1 MEGLTAGFGMGPG
14 VSPPLLPPET
24 CMFQAVIFAFFPAL
38 IFVRLRSTYFHTPSL
53 DSLDKLGKTR
63 KSLRLCTCFLMRRPI
78 LSHLIDFGSDPKIQS
93 HDFGLDLDAERM
105 KHEGGGSEGVYV
117 IRRGCADDCFAVMRQ
132 I

>member
-63 KSLRLCTCFLMRRPI
+63 KSLRLCIAFLMTPYPI
-78 LSHLIDFGSDPKIQS
+78 TSH
-93 HDFGLDLDAERM
+93 
-105 KHEGGGSEGVYV
+105 
-117 IRRGCADDCFAVMRQ
+117 
-132 I
+132 

>member
-53 DSLDKLGKTR
+53 DSLDNLAKTR

-78 LSHLIDFGSDPKIQS
+78 LSHLIILGQITIQNLMIL
-93 HDFGLDLDAERM
+93 G
-105 KHEGGGSEGVYV
+105 
-117 IRRGCADDCFAVMRQ
+117 
-132 I
+132 